1 MLTIKNW
8 NKKRKWGYKKYHQFQ
23 CRCGKKN
30 ENILGKKEIEWFAR
44 WCQQCVDPFDLLANI
59 AINGAYEF
67 WLLLWNC
74 KVGSISNSQH
84 HTQTPPL
91 KSHYPP
97 TWWFALKRIQFLV
110 LSQQKQSWTMFLN
123 FHWNHFLLECNEWE
137 DQVQNFQRT
146 QTKKNHESSSFRN

>member
-1 MLTIKNW
+1 MLFW
-8 NKKRKWGYKKYHQFQ
+8 PH
-23 CRCGKKN
+23 
-30 ENILGKKEIEWFAR
+30 ILTFFAIV
-44 WCQQCVDPFDLLANI
+44 CLQTLPLTVLLAKCIGI
-59 AINGAYEF
+59 AASATEEHTIAHEF

-146 QTKKNHESSSFRN
+146 RKKKKSWIFCL

>member
-1 MLTIKNW
+1 MLFW
-8 NKKRKWGYKKYHQFQ
+8 PH
-23 CRCGKKN
+23 
-30 ENILGKKEIEWFAR
+30 ILTFFAIV
-44 WCQQCVDPFDLLANI
+44 CLQTLPLTVLLAKCIGI
-59 AINGAYEF
+59 AASATEEHTIAHEF

-110 LSQQKQSWTMFLN
+110 LSQQKLAWTMSKLSLKSLSASMQWMRRQVQK
-123 FHWNHFLLECNEWE
+123 FHWRIQRNHTFPICSSCFLCSQL
-137 DQVQNFQRT
+137 RT
-146 QTKKNHESSSFRN
+146 DT